1 VGGHPWKEIYMP
13 SRTCHV
19 KFFVGIPAAA
29 ILFLTA
35 YYPAEARTEQ
45 SGGTAR
51 NGERQAGDVRT
62 HSDQQYSRDGRR
74 SNHHGEQW
82 KHISGTIKR
91 SKQVELRGQDQDNL
105 IVQLQTN
112 RGDKIIVD
120 LGNAEH
126 IEELDLQKGDR
137 LSAWGR
143 TVNIGDKRVFM
154 AHKVQ
159 ADDET
164 VEIDRKQMPKRE
176 MRQGGRYADRSELDM
191 SRHDPS
197 QGSSRGLQSSDKN

>member
-1 VGGHPWKEIYMP
+1 MP
-13 SRTCHV
+13 SRTCQV
-19 KFFVGIPAAA
+19 KFLVGIPVAA
-29 ILFLTA
+29 IMFLTA
-35 YYPAEARTEQ
+35 HYPSEARTEQ
-45 SGGTAR
+45 SGGTDR
-51 NGERQAGDVRT
+51 NGERQAADVRT
-62 HSDQQYSRDGRR
+62 RNDQQYSRDGQRR
-74 SNHHGEQW
+74 NHQGEQQW

-91 SKQVELRGQDQDNL
+91 TKQVELRGQDQDNL

-159 ADDET
+159 ANDET
-164 VEIDRKQMPKRE
+164 VEIDRKQMPQRE

-197 QGSSRGLQSSDKN
+197 QGSSRGPQSSDNN